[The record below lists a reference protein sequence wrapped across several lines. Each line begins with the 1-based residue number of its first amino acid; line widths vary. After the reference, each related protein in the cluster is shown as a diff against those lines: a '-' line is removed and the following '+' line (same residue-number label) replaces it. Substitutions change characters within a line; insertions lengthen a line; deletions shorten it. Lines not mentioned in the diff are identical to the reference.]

1 MVDQNIDQQSSD
13 AVHSVEN
20 ALSSLWD
27 KAREASLLISTLRE
41 EKKRLLKKIEEL
53 EEEVSQTKSLSA
65 HQQSQIE
72 QLRQDL
78 ASDTLQK
85 NGNIALEQDEKR
97 ILQQKIRNI
106 ISKLDQYL
114 TPEK

>member
-1 MVDQNIDQQSSD
+1 MVDQNIDQQSTD

-41 EKKRLLKKIEEL
+41 EKKHLIKKIEEL
-53 EEEVSQTKSLSA
+53 EEEVNQVKSLTT
-65 HQQSQIE
+65 HQQTQIE

-78 ASDTLQK
+78 ESDTFQK
-85 NGNIALEQDEKR
+85 NGSIALEQDEKR
-97 ILQQKIRNI
+97 ILQQKIRNS